1 MNIGLVTQKLHS
13 NFGREE
19 TLEQLSA
26 LQEQTD
32 NLYLQTAQ
40 GVRKVP
46 AQATHKSFYQEINK
60 QLDAYARSIDA
71 YLDSK
76 ELIEWKWNDK
86 AAHIDQAIKEV
97 QAQADTY
104 ISDWVE
110 KHFPVVKPAP
120 QLDVTYMD
128 KSIREFS
135 DAPEQVVA
143 RYQPPTDSFT
153 QELPA
158 VIYQNDV
165 PELSVYANQ

>member
-1 MNIGLVTQKLHS
+1 MNIGLVTQELHS

-19 TLEQLSA
+19 TLEQLST
-26 LQEQTD
+26 LQGQAD

-40 GVRKVP
+40 GIREVP
-46 AQATHKSFYQEINK
+46 KQATHKSFYQEINK
-60 QLDAYARSIDA
+60 QLDTYARSIDA

-86 AAHIDQAIKEV
+86 AAHIDQAIKQV

-110 KHFPVVKPAP
+110 KHFPVVDPAP
-120 QLDVTYMD
+120 QLHVTYMD
-128 KSIREFS
+128 KSVKQFS

-143 RYQPPTDSFT
+143 RYQPPTDSFK

-158 VIYQNDV
+158 IIYENSV
-165 PELSVYANQ
+165 PELLGVTR